1 MSRQLAFY
9 QWICRR
15 LQRDEQ
21 FSGQP
26 SADLDSLRTVLKP
39 CDVLLVAGHSS
50 VDRTFKVIGDSRF
63 ARAVL
68 YIGRLHDVADPP
80 LRALLADYT
89 PCEPDTQLVIDA
101 RLERGLI
108 VEPLS
113 ALEGRQIRVCR
124 AQGLSDNE
132 AQDVLRYAISRI
144 GAGGSQSWGALALL
158 TLMPWRWLPL
168 RWRIGLFRRWAG
180 ELARALTGTVV
191 ADAFSFVQFP
201 VLPLV
206 KEDRS
211 GSRLLRLQPRAI
223 TAADFDH
230 SPYFEIIKAPFQL
243 AEIPKGMDAV
253 PWKGNQGALAP
264 ERQRHLSLVEPSSGN
279 QSQPQ

>member
-1 MSRQLAFY
+1 MSKQRAVYEWCCRQ
-9 QWICRR
+9 
-15 LQRDEQ
+15 LQRDESH
-21 FSGQP
+21 SGQP
-26 SADLDSLRTVLKP
+26 SADLDSLRSVIRP

-50 VDRTFKVIGDSRF
+50 IDRTFKVIGDSRY

-68 YIGRLHDVADPP
+68 YVGRLHDVADPA
-80 LRALLADYT
+80 LRALLSDYT

-101 RLERGLI
+101 SLERGLI

-113 ALEGRQIRVCR
+113 ALEGRQMRVCR

-144 GAGGSQSWGALALL
+144 GAGGGRSWAAL
-158 TLMPWRWLPL
+158 TLMALVPWRWMPL
-168 RWRIGLFRRWAG
+168 RWRSSLFRRWAG
-180 ELARALTGTVV
+180 ELIKALSGTVI

-206 KEDRS
+206 KEDGS
-211 GSRLLRLQPRAI
+211 GARLLRLQPRAV

-243 AEIPKGMDAV
+243 NAIPKGIDAV

-264 ERQRHLSLVEPSSGN
+264 ERQRHLSLVEPPANGTPG
-279 QSQPQ
+279 QK

>member
-1 MSRQLAFY
+1 MSRQLAVY

-39 CDVLLVAGHSS
+39 CDVLLVAGHSN

-68 YIGRLHDVADPP
+68 YIGRLHDVADPA

-191 ADAFSFVQFP
+191 ADAFSFVQYP

-243 AEIPKGMDAV
+243 TEIPKGMDAV

-279 QSQPQ
+279 KG

>member
-26 SADLDSLRTVLKP
+26 SADLDSLRTVLKS
-39 CDVLLVAGHSS
+39 CDVLLVAGHSN

-68 YIGRLHDVADPP
+68 YIGRLHDVADPT

-144 GAGGSQSWGALALL
+144 GAGGSQSWAALALL

-180 ELARALTGTVV
+180 ELARALSGTVV

-279 QSQPQ
+279 QG

>member
-15 LQRDEQ
+15 LQRDEP

-26 SADLDSLRTVLKP
+26 SADLDSLRTVIKP
-39 CDVLLVAGHSS
+39 CDVLLVAGHSN

-68 YIGRLHDVADPP
+68 YIGRLHDVADPA

-144 GAGGSQSWGALALL
+144 GAGGSQSWAALALL

-168 RWRIGLFRRWAG
+168 RWRLNIFRRWAG
-180 ELARALTGTVV
+180 ELVRALTGTVV

-206 KEDRS
+206 KEDRA

-243 AEIPKGMDAV
+243 TEIPRGMDAV

-264 ERQRHLSLVEPSSGN
+264 ESQRHLSLVEPTTGN
-279 QSQPQ
+279 QG

>member
-15 LQRDEQ
+15 LQRDEP

-68 YIGRLHDVADPP
+68 YIGRLHDVADPA
-80 LRALLADYT
+80 LRALLGDYT

-168 RWRIGLFRRWAG
+168 RWRVNLFRRWAG

-206 KEDRS
+206 KENGS

-243 AEIPKGMDAV
+243 AEVPKGMDAV

-264 ERQRHLSLVEPSSGN
+264 ER
-279 QSQPQ
+279 

>member
-15 LQRDEQ
+15 LQRDEP

-39 CDVLLVAGHSS
+39 CDVLLVAGHSN

-68 YIGRLHDVADPP
+68 YIGRLHDVADPA

-180 ELARALTGTVV
+180 ELTRALTGTVV

-243 AEIPKGMDAV
+243 TEVPKGMDAV

-279 QSQPQ
+279 QS

>member
-1 MSRQLAFY
+1 MNRLQAFY
-9 QWICRR
+9 EWICHR
-15 LQRDEQ
+15 LQRDES

-26 SADLDSLRTVLKP
+26 SADLDSLRTVVRP

-50 VDRTFKVIGDSRF
+50 VDRTFKVIGDSRY

-68 YIGRLHDVADPP
+68 YIGRLHDVADPA

-113 ALEGRQIRVCR
+113 ALEGRQMRVCR

-144 GAGGSQSWGALALL
+144 GAGGSQSWGALTMM

-180 ELARALTGTVV
+180 ELIRVLSGTVV

-206 KEDRS
+206 KEEDQ
-211 GSRLLRLQPRAI
+211 GARLLRLQPRAI
-223 TAADFDH
+223 IAADFDH

-243 AEIPKGMDAV
+243 TSIPKGMDAV

-264 ERQRHLSLVEPSSGN
+264 ERQRHLSLVEPSN
-279 QSQPQ
+279 TQQR

>member
-1 MSRQLAFY
+1 MNRQLAFY

-26 SADLDSLRTVLKP
+26 SADLESLRTVLKS

-50 VDRTFKVIGDSRF
+50 VDRTFKVIGDSRY

-68 YIGRLHDVADPP
+68 YIGRLHDVADPA
-80 LRALLADYT
+80 LRALLSDYT

-144 GAGGSQSWGALALL
+144 GAGGAQSWGALAMMTLL
-158 TLMPWRWLPL
+158 PWRWLPL
-168 RWRIGLFRRWAG
+168 RWRTGLFRRWAG
-180 ELARALTGTVV
+180 ELIKALSGTVV

-201 VLPLV
+201 VMPLV
-206 KEDRS
+206 KES
-211 GSRLLRLQPRAI
+211 QPAARLLRLQPRAI

-243 AEIPKGMDAV
+243 DAIPKGIDAL

-264 ERQRHLSLVEPSSGN
+264 ERQRHLSLVEPPNGHHG
-279 QSQPQ
+279 

>member
-15 LQRDEQ
+15 LQRDEP

-68 YIGRLHDVADPP
+68 YIGRLHDVADPA

-144 GAGGSQSWGALALL
+144 GAGGSQSWGPLALL

-264 ERQRHLSLVEPSSGN
+264 ERQRHLSLVEPSSG
-279 QSQPQ
+279 S

>member
-15 LQRDEQ
+15 LQRDEP

-68 YIGRLHDVADPP
+68 YIGRLHDVADPA
-80 LRALLADYT
+80 LRALLGDYT

-144 GAGGSQSWGALALL
+144 GAGGSQSWVALALL

-168 RWRIGLFRRWAG
+168 RWRVNLFRRWAG

-206 KEDRS
+206 KENGS

-243 AEIPKGMDAV
+243 AEVPKGMDAV

-264 ERQRHLSLVEPSSGN
+264 ERHLSLVEPSSGN
-279 QSQPQ
+279 QG

>member
-15 LQRDEQ
+15 LQRDEP

-39 CDVLLVAGHSS
+39 CDVLLVAGHSN

-68 YIGRLHDVADPP
+68 YVGRLHDVADPA
-80 LRALLADYT
+80 LRALLGDYT

-144 GAGGSQSWGALALL
+144 GAGGSQSWAALALL

-168 RWRIGLFRRWAG
+168 RWRINLFRRWAG

-206 KEDRS
+206 KEDGS

-230 SPYFEIIKAPFQL
+230 SPYFDVIKAPYLLDKVPTGFGAL
-243 AEIPKGMDAV
+243 
-253 PWKGNQGALAP
+253 PWKGNAGALAP
-264 ERQRHLSLVEPSSGN
+264 EQRKRHLSVVDG
-279 QSQPQ
+279 

>member
-39 CDVLLVAGHSS
+39 CDVLLVAGHSN

-68 YIGRLHDVADPP
+68 YIGRLHDVADPA
-80 LRALLADYT
+80 LRALLAAYT
-89 PCEPDTQLVIDA
+89 PCEPDTHLVIEA

-158 TLMPWRWLPL
+158 SLMPWRWLPL

-243 AEIPKGMDAV
+243 TEVPKGMDAV

-279 QSQPQ
+279 QS

>member
-15 LQRDEQ
+15 LQRDEP

-26 SADLDSLRTVLKP
+26 SADLDSLRTVIKP
-39 CDVLLVAGHSS
+39 CDVLLVAGHSN

-68 YIGRLHDVADPP
+68 YIGRLHDVADPA

-144 GAGGSQSWGALALL
+144 GAGGSQSWAALALL

-168 RWRIGLFRRWAG
+168 RWRLNIFRRWAG
-180 ELARALTGTVV
+180 ELVRALTGTVV

-206 KEDRS
+206 KEDRA

-243 AEIPKGMDAV
+243 TEIPRGMDAV

-264 ERQRHLSLVEPSSGN
+264 ERQRHLSLVEPTDRKSVV
-279 QSQPQ
+279 

>member
-15 LQRDEQ
+15 LQRDEP

-68 YIGRLHDVADPP
+68 YIGRLHDVADPA
-80 LRALLADYT
+80 LRALLGDYT

-168 RWRIGLFRRWAG
+168 RWRVNLFRRWAG

-206 KEDRS
+206 KENGS

-243 AEIPKGMDAV
+243 AEVPKGMDAV

-264 ERQRHLSLVEPSSGN
+264 ERQRQLSLVEPSSGN
-279 QSQPQ
+279 QG

>member
-39 CDVLLVAGHSS
+39 CDVLLVAGHSN

-68 YIGRLHDVADPP
+68 YIGRLHDVADPA

-180 ELARALTGTVV
+180 ELTRALTGTVV

-243 AEIPKGMDAV
+243 TEIPKGMDAV

-264 ERQRHLSLVEPSSGN
+264 ERQ
-279 QSQPQ
+279 

>member
-1 MSRQLAFY
+1 MSRQRALY
-9 QWICRR
+9 QWLCRR
-15 LQRDEQ
+15 LQRDEP

-39 CDVLLVAGHSS
+39 CDVLLVAGHSN

-68 YIGRLHDVADPP
+68 YIGRLHDVAEPA

-113 ALEGRQIRVCR
+113 ALDGRQTRVCR

-132 AQDVLRYAISRI
+132 TQDVLRYAISRI
-144 GAGGSQSWGALALL
+144 GAGSSQSWGAVMLL
-158 TLMPWRWLPL
+158 TLLPWRWLPL
-168 RWRIGLFRRWAG
+168 HWRQGLFRRWAG
-180 ELARALTGTVV
+180 ELARSLSGTVV

-206 KEDRS
+206 KENGS
-211 GSRLLRLQPRAI
+211 GGRLLRLQPRAI

-243 AEIPKGMDAV
+243 SDIPRGIDAV

-264 ERQRHLSLVEPSSGN
+264 EHQRHLSLVEPSSGN
-279 QSQPQ
+279 QS

>member
-15 LQRDEQ
+15 LQRDEP

-26 SADLDSLRTVLKP
+26 SADLDSQRTVLKP

-68 YIGRLHDVADPP
+68 YIGRLHDVADPA
-80 LRALLADYT
+80 LRALLGDYT

-144 GAGGSQSWGALALL
+144 GAGGSQSWVALALL

-168 RWRIGLFRRWAG
+168 RWRVNLFRRWAG

-206 KEDRS
+206 KENGS

-243 AEIPKGMDAV
+243 AEVPKGMDAV

-264 ERQRHLSLVEPSSGN
+264 ERHLSLVEPSSGN
-279 QSQPQ
+279 QG

>member
-15 LQRDEQ
+15 LQRDEH

-39 CDVLLVAGHSS
+39 CDVLLVAGHSN

-68 YIGRLHDVADPP
+68 YIGRLHDVDDPA

-132 AQDVLRYAISRI
+132 TQDVLRYAISRI
-144 GAGGSQSWGALALL
+144 GAGSSQSWAAVMLL
-158 TLMPWRWLPL
+158 TLLPWRWLPL
-168 RWRIGLFRRWAG
+168 RWRLSLFRRWAG
-180 ELARALTGTVV
+180 ELARTLSGTVV

-206 KEDRS
+206 KEDGS
-211 GSRLLRLQPRAI
+211 GGRLLRLQPKAI

-243 AEIPKGMDAV
+243 SEIPRGIDAV

-264 ERQRHLSLVEPSSGN
+264 ERQRHLSLVEPPSSN
-279 QSQPQ
+279 QS

>member
-15 LQRDEQ
+15 LQRDEP

-26 SADLDSLRTVLKP
+26 SADLDSLRTVIKP
-39 CDVLLVAGHSS
+39 CDVLLVAGHSN

-68 YIGRLHDVADPP
+68 YIGRLHDVADPA

-124 AQGLSDNE
+124 AQGLSEN
-132 AQDVLRYAISRI
+132 
-144 GAGGSQSWGALALL
+144 
-158 TLMPWRWLPL
+158 
-168 RWRIGLFRRWAG
+168 
-180 ELARALTGTVV
+180 
-191 ADAFSFVQFP
+191 
-201 VLPLV
+201 
-206 KEDRS
+206 
-211 GSRLLRLQPRAI
+211 
-223 TAADFDH
+223 
-230 SPYFEIIKAPFQL
+230 
-243 AEIPKGMDAV
+243 
-253 PWKGNQGALAP
+253 
-264 ERQRHLSLVEPSSGN
+264 
-279 QSQPQ
+279 

>member
-1 MSRQLAFY
+1 MSRQRAVY
-9 QWICRR
+9 EWICRR
-15 LQRDEQ
+15 LQRDE
-21 FSGQP
+21 SLGHP
-26 SADLDSLRTVLKP
+26 SADLESLRSVIRP
-39 CDVLLVAGHSS
+39 CDVLLVSGHST
-50 VDRTFKVIGDSRF
+50 VDRTLKVIGDSRY

-68 YIGRLHDVADPP
+68 YVGRLHDVADPA

-113 ALEGRQIRVCR
+113 ALEGRQMRVCR
-124 AQGLSDNE
+124 AQGLIDSE
-132 AQDVLRYAISRI
+132 AQDVMRYAISRI
-144 GAGGSQSWGALALL
+144 GAGGGQSWGALGLL
-158 TLMPWRWLPL
+158 GMMPWRWLPL
-168 RWRIGLFRRWAG
+168 LWRTRIYRRWAG
-180 ELARALTGTVV
+180 ELIKALSGTVV

-201 VLPLV
+201 VMPLV
-206 KEDRS
+206 KEDGS
-211 GSRLLRLQPRAI
+211 GARLLRLQPRAV

-243 AEIPKGMDAV
+243 TEIPKGVDAV

-264 ERQRHLSLVEPSSGN
+264 ERQRHLSLVEPANGN
-279 QSQPQ
+279 QK

>member
-68 YIGRLHDVADPP
+68 YIGRLHDVADPA

-89 PCEPDTQLVIDA
+89 PCDPDTQLVIDA

>member
-50 VDRTFKVIGDSRF
+50 VDRTFKGIGDSRF

-68 YIGRLHDVADPP
+68 YIGRLHDVADPA

-264 ERQRHLSLVEPSSGN
+264 ERQRHLSPVEPSSGN